1 MMKKIF
7 FILLVLPL
15 LFTFSCAGY
24 SFLIV
29 LESVESPV
37 NTRQQFGENKI
48 TTFQNDGKDICQY
61 EDDYI
66 DIIWQVGENHFFLTM
81 RNKTK
86 HIIKINWDEACCV
99 DYNGMTGRVSHQGTK
114 FTDRYEPQ
122 GISAI
127 PAGATLCDI
136 IIPTDNISYN
146 KRSGWGSKSLI
157 PCKKG
162 NSIESVDMAS
172 SFIGKKI
179 SVILPIIIEN
189 VQNEYTFTFNV
200 VDFWNNF

>member
-1 MMKKIF
+1 MT
-7 FILLVLPL
+7 VRD
-15 LFTFSCAGY
+15 TC
-24 SFLIV
+24 
-29 LESVESPV
+29 
-37 NTRQQFGENKI
+37 R
-48 TTFQNDGKDICQY
+48 Y

-66 DIIWQVGENHFFLTM
+66 DIIWQVGENHFFLAM